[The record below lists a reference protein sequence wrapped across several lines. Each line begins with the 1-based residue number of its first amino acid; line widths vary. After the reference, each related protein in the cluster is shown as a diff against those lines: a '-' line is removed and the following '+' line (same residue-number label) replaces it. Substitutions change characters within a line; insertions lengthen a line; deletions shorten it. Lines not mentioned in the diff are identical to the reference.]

1 MCRVPSPPFP
11 RFLYIQ
17 SGSAPFLVRSLR
29 SWVAFVRGLFKSEC
43 ACSWKALRGRH
54 YTGLRCHH
62 CGTYSCVFIIFKVV
76 VQYKFIFYVDIR
88 VAKSRFL
95 FDGRLYERFS
105 VTALAFTK
113 KSRTSRSLI
122 ISCFQMLRLVSQP
135 VFFYFFF
142 FCHEKCWARISCLPV
157 SLHKYTVAGKKFY
170 CGI

>member
-1 MCRVPSPPFP
+1 M
-11 RFLYIQ
+11 
-17 SGSAPFLVRSLR
+17 
-29 SWVAFVRGLFKSEC
+29 RGLFKSEC

-142 FCHEKCWARISCLPV
+142 FVMKNAELVFHVCLFPYINIQLQEKNSI
-157 SLHKYTVAGKKFY
+157 VAYNKEIFNANKH
-170 CGI
+170 